1 MILIIGYFH
10 HKNKTGLINILE
22 YLKISYKFG
31 NLSDIENYNIIYS
44 PSNPINSSLY
54 PNKKFIFGPH
64 FSVFPDNKLLQ
75 INNIHKNSIYIQPS
89 EWVTTIWIN
98 MNVNKYLPIKSFP
111 FPIDTIKFSP
121 NTLTT
126 YIKDKTQVFIYHKR
140 RNPEELKCVES
151 FLQSKNINYRIFDYV
166 KRYDENDYLSF
177 LQKSKFG
184 IILDAHESQGFAL
197 EEALSCNVPLLVWN
211 TKTMNQEY
219 ISTYSNIPCTTIPYW
234 NEICGEYFYNN
245 TELEKTFDLFISKL
259 ETYKPREYI
268 LENLSVEKCS
278 ERFSELIKFNIT

>member
-1 MILIIGYFH
+1 MILIIGDFH

-89 EWVTTIWIN
+89 EWVVELWIN
-98 MNVNKYLPIKSFP
+98 MKASNFLPIKSFP
-111 FPIDTIKFSP
+111 FPVDTNKFS
-121 NTLTT
+121 LK
-126 YIKDKTQVFIYHKR
+126 KDINVRTEVFIYHKR

-234 NEICGEYFYNN
+234 DERCGEYFYYD
-245 TELEKTFDLFISKL
+245 TELEKTFNLFISKL
-259 ETYKPREYI
+259 ETYKPREYV
-268 LENLSVEKCS
+268 LENLSVEKCA
-278 ERFSELIKFNIT
+278 ERFALFI